1 MSFEILEVIVRDIP
15 SFHSLAIKAS
25 RDFCER
31 IVKNVTYLARVS
43 SNRNEISSIRRNTVL
58 SLTLITFLI
67 R

>member
-1 MSFEILEVIVRDIP
+1 MNFEILEVIVRDIP

-43 SNRNEISSIRRNTVL
+43 SNRMKFLRFVEIQFYR
-58 SLTLITFLI
+58 
-67 R
+67 

>member
-31 IVKNVTYLARVS
+31 IVKKRNLSGS
-43 SNRNEISSIRRNTVL
+43 SVVESNEISSIRRNTVL